1 MELGNTNSTLSVR
14 GPPGSKSVR
23 TFPHLFMLY
32 QMSGFTRLR
41 STLVRIDGPILR
53 PFCLLSFCLLA
64 GCGST
69 KQNTATEQLL
79 MSNAIDAT
87 ISKLDFSVLTD
98 KKVFLDTTYINKP
111 PMVAAPVPP
120 PMAIDANYIVSSIRQ
135 QMFAAGVHL
144 VDTKEDADII
154 AEPRVGALGLDG
166 HDVTYGIPAS
176 SALSSASSAVTGTS
190 LIPAIPELSMARKE
204 DRLGAAK
211 VAVFAYDRKTRQPI
225 WQSGVA
231 QSNSDS
237 KATWVLGIGPFQ
249 RGSIRSGTQFAGSK
263 VGPSTTSPA
272 IQDHESLEEYLSSRV
287 FEPESPLVKHAS
299 HEQNGVATSKSDT
312 AAAQAPA
319 STPAAIPP
327 ATTPPQSVPP
337 TNPPTNPPPA
347 TTPPASSPPT
357 NTPPT
362 TPPK

>member
-1 MELGNTNSTLSVR
+1 
-14 GPPGSKSVR
+14 
-23 TFPHLFMLY
+23 MLY

-41 STLVRIDGPILR
+41 STLVRIDGPILLSFCLLS
-53 PFCLLSFCLLA
+53 FCLLSFCLLA

-120 PMAIDANYIVSSIRQ
+120 PMSIDANYIVSSIRQ

-144 VDTKEDADII
+144 VDAKEEADII

-176 SALSSASSAVTGTS
+176 SALSSASSAMTGTS

-272 IQDHESLEEYLSSRV
+272 IQDHESLEEYLSNRV

-299 HEQNGVATSKSDT
+299 HEQNGLEKKSD
-312 AAAQAPA
+312 APNAQAPSSTPAATPPA
-319 STPAAIPP
+319 STPPASTPPAGAPPLTAP
-327 ATTPPQSVPP
+327 ATTPP
-337 TNPPTNPPPA
+337 TTTPPA
-347 TTPPASSPPT
+347 TTPPAT
-357 NTPPT
+357 TPPT

>member
-1 MELGNTNSTLSVR
+1 
-14 GPPGSKSVR
+14 
-23 TFPHLFMLY
+23 
-32 QMSGFTRLR
+32 MSGFTRLR
-41 STLVRIDGPILR
+41 STLVRIDGPILLS
-53 PFCLLSFCLLA
+53 FCLLSFCQLT

-87 ISKLDFSVLTD
+87 VSKLDFSVLTD

-111 PMVAAPVPP
+111 PMVAAPAPP
-120 PMAIDANYIVSSIRQ
+120 PMSIDANYIVSSIRQ

-144 VDTKEDADII
+144 VDAKEDADII

-263 VGPSTTSPA
+263 VGPTTTSPA
-272 IQDHESLEEYLSSRV
+272 IQDHESLEEYLSNRV

-299 HEQNGVATSKSDT
+299 HEQGGLATPKSD
-312 AAAQAPA
+312 AAAGQAPA
-319 STPAAIPP
+319 STAPATAPPATAPPSSAPATTAP
-327 ATTPPQSVPP
+327 ATTPPPSAPP
-337 TNPPTNPPPA
+337 
-347 TTPPASSPPT
+347 S

>member
-1 MELGNTNSTLSVR
+1 
-14 GPPGSKSVR
+14 
-23 TFPHLFMLY
+23 MLY

-41 STLVRIDGPILR
+41 STLVRIDTLILLWL
-53 PFCLLSFCLLA
+53 CLLS

-111 PMVAAPVPP
+111 PMVAAPAPP
-120 PMAIDANYIVSSIRQ
+120 PMSIDANYIVSSIRQ

-144 VDTKEDADII
+144 VDAKEDADII

-299 HEQNGVATSKSDT
+299 HEQNGLATTKNNS
-312 AAAQAPA
+312 AAASATQAPE
-319 STPAAIPP
+319 SSPAATP
-327 ATTPPQSVPP
+327 ATTPSATTPP
-337 TNPPTNPPPA
+337 ANNPTAGAPSTTSATTSPA
-347 TTPPASSPPT
+347 TTPPASPPPT
-357 NTPPT
+357 TTPPT
-362 TPPK
+362 SPPK